1 MIKRTLSVIILIT
14 ILLSVIGC
22 ESPARKGRVW
32 QDDFEKLEFDNYQIM
47 IHQIMSQSMEFKGMP
62 FISYV
67 KYQETETRYD
77 RVVYLLAM
85 INDIDNKL
93 VIRDNIAYPFVLHI
107 DKDNGKLTSYFYPT
121 DETDFYLD
129 EFFRHFS
136 RDVWQMIYGDVH
148 EYIEVIDDLY
158 LANLQSA
165 AKYYGV
171 NFKSAFPNEIPQP
184 EEPEQDQIP

>member
-1 MIKRTLSVIILIT
+1 MIKRTLSVVILIT
-14 ILLSVIGC
+14 MLLLVISC

-32 QDDFEKLEFDNYQIM
+32 EDDFEKLEFDDYQIM
-47 IHQIMSQSMEFKGMP
+47 IHDIMTQSMEFKGMP

-67 KYQETETRYD
+67 FYGETQTRYD

-93 VIRDNIAYPFVLHI
+93 VIQNNLSYPFVLHI

-121 DETDFYLD
+121 DETDFYTD
-129 EFFRHFS
+129 EFFRHFPLEI
-136 RDVWQMIYGDVH
+136 WQKIYGNVND
-148 EYIEVIDDLY
+148 YITIIDDLY
-158 LANLQSA
+158 LSNLQSA

-171 NFKSAFPNEIPQP
+171 NFKKAFPNDVPHT
-184 EEPEQDQIP
+184 EEPEQNQVP